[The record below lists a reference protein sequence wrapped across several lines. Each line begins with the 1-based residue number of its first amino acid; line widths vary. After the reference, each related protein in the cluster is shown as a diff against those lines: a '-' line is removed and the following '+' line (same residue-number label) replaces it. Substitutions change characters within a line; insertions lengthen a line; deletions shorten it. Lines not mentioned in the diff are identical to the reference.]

1 LRRWR
6 KAGSPG
12 IWPSLNRLN
21 WGYSAIPE
29 EEPSSFSLDWAINNE
44 LRFIM
49 NIFIT
54 GASSGIGEALA
65 VRFALP
71 GRVLGLLARRADELD
86 RVAARCRE
94 QGATVLTFPID
105 VRDAQSVH
113 RAGRA
118 FLAEAGHVDVVI
130 ANAGVSRR
138 DDDQGESARSREV
151 IETNLLG
158 VIHTF
163 EPFMAEM
170 ERAGSGSLVAV
181 SSVAGFRGLPNA
193 GAYSASKA
201 AVNTWMESLRIRLR
215 GRVHVMTVCPG
226 FVDTP
231 MTASNRF
238 TMPWLLT
245 ADDAAA
251 RIEHGMARRTGVLV
265 FPAPMRWLMA
275 GVRLIPSA
283 LYEPAAAW
291 ALRRNPDL
299 LKKSD
304 GKSDARS

>member
-1 LRRWR
+1 V
-6 KAGSPG
+6 
-12 IWPSLNRLN
+12 
-21 WGYSAIPE
+21 
-29 EEPSSFSLDWAINNE
+29 
-44 LRFIM
+44 

-65 VRFALP
+65 VRMASP
-71 GRVLGLLARRADELD
+71 GRTLGLVARRASELD
-86 RVAARCRE
+86 RVAVRCRE
-94 QGATVLTFPID
+94 RGATVSTFSVD
-105 VRDAQSVH
+105 VRDAEAVH
-113 RAGRA
+113 GAGRA
-118 FLAEAGHVDVVI
+118 FLAEVGRVDVVI

-138 DDDQGESARSREV
+138 DNDDRAESARSREV

-163 EPFMAEM
+163 EPFMDDM
-170 ERAGSGSLVAV
+170 EREGTGSLVAI

-193 GAYSASKA
+193 GAYSASKS

-226 FVDTP
+226 FVDTA

-238 TMPWLLT
+238 TMPWLIT

-251 RIEHGMARRTGVLV
+251 RIERGMIRRTRVLV
-265 FPAPMRWLMA
+265 FPAPMRWMMA
-275 GVRLIPSA
+275 CLRAIPSA
-283 LYEPAAAW
+283 LYEPVAAW
-291 ALRRNPDL
+291 AIRRNPDL

-304 GKSDARS
+304 GEPGARP

>member
-1 LRRWR
+1 L
-6 KAGSPG
+6 KAV
-12 IWPSLNRLN
+12 
-21 WGYSAIPE
+21 
-29 EEPSSFSLDWAINNE
+29 
-44 LRFIM
+44 
-49 NIFIT
+49 FIT

-65 VRFALP
+65 VRLASP
-71 GRVLGLLARRADELD
+71 GRALGLAARRASELD
-86 RVAARCRE
+86 RVAIRCRE
-94 QGATVLTFPID
+94 RGATVWTFAVD
-105 VRDAQSVH
+105 VRDAQAVH

-118 FLAEAGHVDVVI
+118 FLAEAGRVDAVI

-138 DDDQGESARSREV
+138 DNDDRTDSERSREV

-170 ERAGSGSLVAV
+170 ERAGAGSLVAV

-201 AVNTWMESLRIRLR
+201 AVNTWMESLRVRLR

-238 TMPWLLT
+238 RMPWLLT

-251 RIEHGMARRTGVLV
+251 RIERGVARRTRVLV

-275 GVRLIPSA
+275 CLRIIPSA
-283 LYEPAAAW
+283 WYEPLASR
-291 ALRRNPDL
+291 ALRRNSEL

-304 GKSDARS
+304 NESGPRS

>member
-1 LRRWR
+1 
-6 KAGSPG
+6 
-12 IWPSLNRLN
+12 
-21 WGYSAIPE
+21 
-29 EEPSSFSLDWAINNE
+29 
-44 LRFIM
+44 M

-65 VRFALP
+65 VRMASP
-71 GRVLGLLARRADELD
+71 GRMLGLAARRADELE
-86 RVAARCRE
+86 RVAERCRE
-94 QGATVLTFPID
+94 RGATVSTFSVD
-105 VRDAQSVH
+105 VRDAPAVH
-113 RAGRA
+113 RAASA
-118 FLAEAGHVDVVI
+118 FLGESGRVDVVI

-138 DDDQGESARSREV
+138 DSDGRDESERSREV

-170 ERAGSGSLVAV
+170 DRARSGSLVAV

-201 AVNTWMESLRIRLR
+201 AVNTWMESLRVRLH

-226 FVDTP
+226 FVATP

-238 TMPWLLT
+238 RMPWLIT
-245 ADDAAA
+245 ADEAAA
-251 RIEHGMARRTGVLV
+251 RIEQGIARRTRVLV

-275 GVRLIPSA
+275 GLRLVPSA
-283 LYEPAAAW
+283 LYDSAAAW
-291 ALRRNPDL
+291 ALRRDPEL

-304 GKSDARS
+304 GEDDNRV

>member
-1 LRRWR
+1 
-6 KAGSPG
+6 
-12 IWPSLNRLN
+12 
-21 WGYSAIPE
+21 
-29 EEPSSFSLDWAINNE
+29 
-44 LRFIM
+44 M

-65 VRFALP
+65 IRLASP
-71 GRVLGLLARRADELD
+71 GRAIGLLARRASELD
-86 RVAARCRE
+86 RVALRCRE
-94 QGATVLTFPID
+94 RGATVATFPVD
-105 VRDAQSVH
+105 VRDAAAVL
-113 RAGRA
+113 RAARA
-118 FLAEAGHVDVVI
+118 FLAESGRVDVVI

-138 DDDQGESARSREV
+138 DSDDRTESARFREV

-170 ERAGSGSLVAV
+170 ERAGAGSLVAI

-201 AVNTWMESLRIRLR
+201 AVNTWMESLRVRLH

-238 TMPWLLT
+238 RMPWLIT

-251 RIEHGMARRTGVLV
+251 RIERGITRRTRVLV

-275 GVRLIPSA
+275 CVRLIPSA

-291 ALRRNPDL
+291 ALRRNPTL

-304 GKSDARS
+304 GEADDRS

>member
-1 LRRWR
+1 M
-6 KAGSPG
+6 
-12 IWPSLNRLN
+12 
-21 WGYSAIPE
+21 
-29 EEPSSFSLDWAINNE
+29 F
-44 LRFIM
+44 
-49 NIFIT
+49 
-54 GASSGIGEALA
+54 
-65 VRFALP
+65 
-71 GRVLGLLARRADELD
+71 
-86 RVAARCRE
+86 VA
-94 QGATVLTFPID
+94 D

-113 RAGRA
+113 RAARA
-118 FLAEAGHVDVVI
+118 FVADAGSVDVVI

-138 DDDQGESARSREV
+138 DSDDRAESARFREV

-163 EPFMAEM
+163 EPFVADMD
-170 ERAGSGSLVAV
+170 RAGAGSLVAI

-201 AVNTWMESLRIRLR
+201 AVNTWMESLRVRLH

-238 TMPWLLT
+238 PMPWLIT

-251 RIEHGMARRTGVLV
+251 RIERGIHRRQSVLV

-275 GVRLIPSA
+275 GLRLIPSA
-283 LYEPAAAW
+283 LYEPVAAW
-291 ALRRNPDL
+291 ALRRHADR
-299 LKKSD
+299 LKKSNTS
-304 GKSDARS
+304 SDPRS

>member
-1 LRRWR
+1 
-6 KAGSPG
+6 
-12 IWPSLNRLN
+12 
-21 WGYSAIPE
+21 
-29 EEPSSFSLDWAINNE
+29 
-44 LRFIM
+44 M

-65 VRFALP
+65 VRFASP
-71 GRVLGLLARRADELD
+71 GRTLGLTARRASELE
-86 RVAARCRE
+86 RVALRCRE
-94 QGATVLTFPID
+94 RGATVSTFPLD
-105 VRDAQSVH
+105 VRDAEAVL
-113 RAGRA
+113 RAGWA
-118 FLAEAGHVDVVI
+118 FLAEAGRVDAVI

-138 DDDQGESARSREV
+138 DNDDRTDSARSREI

-163 EPFMAEM
+163 EPFIADM
-170 ERAGSGSLVAV
+170 ERAGAGSLVAV

-201 AVNTWMESLRIRLR
+201 AVNTWMESLRVRLR

-238 TMPWLLT
+238 PMPWLLT

-251 RIEHGMARRTGVLV
+251 RIERGITRRTRVLV
-265 FPAPMRWLMA
+265 FPAPMRWLM
-275 GVRLIPSA
+275 GCIRLIPSA
-283 LYEPAAAW
+283 LYEPVASW
-291 ALRRNPDL
+291 AIRRNPDL
-299 LKKSD
+299 FRKSD
-304 GKSDARS
+304 GTPDTRS

>member
-1 LRRWR
+1 
-6 KAGSPG
+6 
-12 IWPSLNRLN
+12 
-21 WGYSAIPE
+21 
-29 EEPSSFSLDWAINNE
+29 
-44 LRFIM
+44 M

-65 VRFALP
+65 VRLASP
-71 GRVLGLLARRADELD
+71 GRVLGLLARRAGELD
-86 RVAARCRE
+86 RVATRCRE
-94 QGATVLTFPID
+94 QGATVSTFAAD

-113 RAGRA
+113 RAARA
-118 FLAEAGHVDVVI
+118 FLAEAGRVDVVI

-138 DDDQGESARSREV
+138 DSDDRAESARFREV

-163 EPFMAEM
+163 EPFMTEM
-170 ERAGSGSLVAV
+170 ERAGAGSLVAI

-201 AVNTWMESLRIRLR
+201 AVNTWMESLRVRLH

-238 TMPWLLT
+238 PMPWLIT
-245 ADDAAA
+245 TDDAAA
-251 RIEHGMARRTGVLV
+251 RIEQGITRRTRVLV

-275 GVRLIPSA
+275 GLRLIPSA
-283 LYEPAAAW
+283 LYDPAAAW
-291 ALRRNPDL
+291 VLRRDPDL

-304 GKSDARS
+304 GDPVNRS

>member
-1 LRRWR
+1 MAVASQL
-6 KAGSPG
+6 KAV
-12 IWPSLNRLN
+12 
-21 WGYSAIPE
+21 
-29 EEPSSFSLDWAINNE
+29 
-44 LRFIM
+44 
-49 NIFIT
+49 FIT

-65 VRFALP
+65 VRFAFP

-86 RVAARCRE
+86 RVAIRCRE
-94 QGATVLTFPID
+94 RGATVWTFPVD
-105 VRDAQSVH
+105 VRDAQAVH

-118 FLAEAGHVDVVI
+118 FRAEAGRVDAVI

-138 DDDQGESARSREV
+138 DNDGTDSERSREV

-170 ERAGSGSLVAV
+170 ERAGAGSLVAV

-201 AVNTWMESLRIRLR
+201 AVNTWMESLRVRLR

-231 MTASNRF
+231 MTATNRF
-238 TMPWLLT
+238 RMPWLLT

-251 RIEHGMARRTGVLV
+251 RIERGMARRTRVLV

-275 GVRLIPSA
+275 CLRVIPSG
-283 LYEPAAAW
+283 LYEPVASW

-304 GKSDARS
+304 GESDSRS